1 MTLAD
6 RRVEYSKASLDE
18 RDVAAD
24 PLDQFARWYRE
35 AEQAEVPEAN
45 AMTLATAGAD
55 GTPAARIVL
64 LKGVEDGAFVFF
76 TNYLS
81 DKGREI
87 GTNAKAA
94 LLFFWQPL
102 ERQVRI
108 VGRAERSSRE
118 YSERYFQLRPRGSQ
132 IGAWASTQ
140 SAALP
145 DRAALDRAFAEA
157 ERRFGDGP
165 IPCPP
170 HWGGYRVVPESVE
183 FWQGRPSRLHDRVRY
198 RRDGTG
204 WVRERLSP

>member
-1 MTLAD
+1 MTVAD

>member
-24 PLDQFARWYRE
+24 PLDQFARWYRD

-140 SAALP
+140 SDALP
-145 DRAALDRAFAEA
+145 ERAALDRAFAEA